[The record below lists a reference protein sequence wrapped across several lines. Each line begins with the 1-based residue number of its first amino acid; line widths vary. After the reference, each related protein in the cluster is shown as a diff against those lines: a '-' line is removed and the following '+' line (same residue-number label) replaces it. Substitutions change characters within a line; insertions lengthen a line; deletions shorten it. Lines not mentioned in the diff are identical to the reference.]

1 MKRKTLDF
9 ELQSRVRR
17 YLEYTMTN
25 ESNLE
30 EENKILLKLTKSLRN
45 EVLLEAFGKYIDN
58 VPFFKKNFTK
68 ETLENIVLSLKELKF
83 SPEEFIYH
91 VIVLCYQFSTNCV
104 LFYHQFKYQGS
115 ELKSILF

>member
-1 MKRKTLDF
+1 MKKKTLAF

-17 YLEYTMTN
+17 YLEYTMKN

-30 EENKILLKLTKSLRN
+30 EENQILFKLTKSLRN

-58 VPFFKKNFTK
+58 IPFFKKNFTK

-91 VIVLCYQFSTNCV
+91 VILLIFDNFYIYFSG
-104 LFYHQFKYQGS
+104 K
-115 ELKSILF
+115 